1 MSPSPQPPIFPKA
14 RLPLQTVLC
23 VFLVVPLV
31 GAVATVLCVSF
42 KNGQKTVETF
52 THELMAGKSD
62 RLQQQLQQYLD
73 GPRVINQNIADAIQ
87 PEQLDELN
95 AAKLV
100 RQFWKQRYLFDSKK
114 FCGSAIYLG
123 TQQGEFV
130 SLEQQGNQWLAN
142 QAGRATGGRYD
153 SYIVK
158 QGEVSQLLRRT
169 QKLFD
174 PRQRPWY
181 ETARQSRRPVWSTIY
196 PDFNQRSAEITLA
209 QRVDNASGQ
218 MQGVLGVDCP
228 LSSISTFL
236 RQAEVGRSGEIFI
249 IERSG
254 TLVASSADDF
264 PFKSRSGRLAAPQS
278 QDSLIKAAAVQL
290 NQRFRQLN
298 QIKGR
303 QNFDFVQNGQRYFV
317 QVTPFS
323 DPFGLNWLI
332 VVVAPQADFM
342 GPVHDN
348 IRTNVLLSA
357 AVLAGTIACGIYL
370 ARRIASPILALSK
383 ASTEIAG
390 GNLNQQVPHS
400 RIWELGALSAAF
412 NQMVAQVRAS
422 FTSLEQIK
430 ERLEQRVAERTAA
443 LRQSEERFS
452 KAFQSSPSPLV
463 ILNLQ
468 DWRILAANDS
478 FLQLTGYAAAEVIGQ
493 SAVGLNLW
501 VNRADAR
508 RVVRLLRTQ
517 GHIRNL
523 ELKYR
528 KKSGEFGT
536 VLLSAEPIQL
546 DGQPCAIFVNTDIS
560 DRKQVEQTLQH
571 SKQQL
576 NRQNTALIELTR
588 HQALSQGDWQAA
600 VREITQTAARTLEV
614 ERASVWLYDG
624 DRQRIDCV
632 DLFERTADR
641 HQSGASLSAVDYP
654 AYFRALDLE
663 RLITTDDAL
672 TDPRT
677 AEFSSSYLQ
686 PNQIT
691 ALLDAPIRLG
701 GETIGVLCLE
711 QVGSHRSWTL
721 EEAGFARSLADL
733 VSLANEAS
741 QRKQAEAE
749 LRASEAKYRDLVQTA
764 NSVILRWDATGHI
777 RFMNDYGQQFFGF
790 SEQEIVGRHVV
801 GTIVPT
807 TESLGGR
814 NLDQLM
820 QEICRHPD
828 SYSTNVNENMR
839 RNGERVW
846 LSWANKPIFDEDGQL
861 IEILS
866 VGTNI
871 TALKQAEAALR
882 ESELKF
888 RRIVENANDIIYMLT
903 PAGTFSYVS
912 PNWTEMLG
920 HDPADVI
927 GSHFAPGIHPDD
939 RQKCLEQFQQLVEH
953 NRPITG
959 LEYRVHH
966 QDGSWRWHISNAST
980 VRDTDGRMLYC
991 VGITRDVTERKQ
1003 AEAELQQ
1010 AKEAAEVANR
1020 AKSEFLANMSHE
1032 LRTPL
1037 NGILGYTQI
1046 LQQSKRLFGQD
1057 AQGLDTIQQCG
1068 EHLLTLINDV
1078 LDLSK
1083 IEARRMEIHPSEFHL
1098 PNFLQA
1104 IADLFRLR
1112 AQQKGIT
1119 FLYEPLTELP
1129 IAIRSDEQRLRQ
1141 VLLNLLGNAIKFTD
1155 SGGVALK
1162 VGCLN
1167 SSDRQSED
1175 PSTSPSPSCLLRF
1188 QVEDT
1193 GIGIA
1198 PDNQEDIFQPF
1209 QQVGD
1214 HRRMTEGTGLGLAI
1228 SRRLV
1233 NLMGGELKV
1242 KSTVGQGSTFWFEL
1256 QVPIVDR
1263 WQEPAPLKTA
1273 AITGY
1278 QGPRRKVLIV
1288 DERAENR
1295 AVLAQF
1301 LTPLGF
1307 EVAEAVDGQDCL
1319 EKARNFS
1326 PDVIFMDLVMPVM
1339 DGFEATRQLRRSPE
1353 FQNTVIIAASASA
1366 FEHDQ
1371 QTSLN
1376 IGCNAFLSKPIRYK
1390 HLLATLQSLLRLD
1403 WIYEDGNA
1411 FNHPEF
1417 PGSSS
1422 DIALSSESV
1431 TIPLLNQPPS
1441 EVLKELIQLAQM
1453 GAVLEIQERV
1463 RQLEQT
1469 HPSLISFTTHVR
1481 QLAENFQVR
1490 QLQDLLQRYES

>member
-1 MSPSPQPPIFPKA
+1 MLIASFV
-14 RLPLQTVLC
+14 LPLI
-23 VFLVVPLV
+23 
-31 GAVATVLCVSF
+31 GAVAIVSYFSF
-42 KNGQKTVETF
+42 KNGQETVE
-52 THELMAGKSD
+52 ELTNQLMSRTSD
-62 RLQQQLQQYLD
+62 RIQQQLQQYLD
-73 GPRVINQNIADAIQ
+73 GSRFINQNNVDAIQ
-87 PEQLDELN
+87 QGQLNLENPTSLI
-95 AAKLV
+95 
-100 RQFWKQRYLFDSKK
+100 RQFWKQQFLLDSDRV
-114 FCGSAIYLG
+114 CGSAIYFG
-123 TQQGEFV
+123 SKQGEFIG
-130 SLEQQGNQWLAN
+130 LERVRETEWLVN
-142 QAGRATGGRYD
+142 RAGQTTKGRYY
-153 SYIVK
+153 SYRFERGQV
-158 QGEVSQLLRRT
+158 VSPPESSHDIY
-169 QKLFD
+169 D
-174 PRQRPWY
+174 PRQRFWY
-181 ETARQSRRPVWSTIY
+181 QAAVRSRKSVWSPIY
-196 PDFNQRSAEITLA
+196 SDFNQKVAEITLA
-209 QRVDNASGQ
+209 QPIYSNSGEL
-218 MQGVLGVDCP
+218 QGVLGVDCL
-228 LSSISTFL
+228 LSSISRFL
-236 RQAEVGRSGEIFI
+236 KRVNVSRSGETFI
-249 IERSG
+249 LERSG
-254 TLVASSADDF
+254 ALIASSSDLSSAPPKARIMAMDSNHSLVRVTAAELVNRFGGLKRIHYSQSFAFDQQG
-264 PFKSRSGRLAAPQS
+264 KRYLA
-278 QDSLIKAAAVQL
+278 
-290 NQRFRQLN
+290 
-298 QIKGR
+298 
-303 QNFDFVQNGQRYFV
+303 
-317 QVTPFS
+317 QVTPFLKQPEQPS
-323 DPFGLNWLI
+323 LDWLI
-332 VVVAPQADFM
+332 VVVTPQADFM
-342 GPVHDN
+342 GSVN
-348 IRTNVLLSA
+348 ANTRTTLLFSTAVLLGA
-357 AVLAGTIACGIYL
+357 IALSIFI
-370 ARRIASPILALSK
+370 ARRITAPIRSLSYASES
-383 ASTEIAG
+383 IAR
-390 GNLNQQVPHS
+390 GNLDQQVPLS
-400 RIWELGALSAAF
+400 RIRELGALSYAF
-412 NQMVAQVRAS
+412 NRMVAQVRES

-430 ERLEQRVAERTAA
+430 AHLEHQVVERTTA
-443 LRQSEERFS
+443 LHQSEERFF
-452 KAFQSSPSPLV
+452 KAFQSSPTPLV
-463 ILNLQ
+463 ILNLR

-478 FLQLTGYAAAEVIGQ
+478 FLQLSGYSTAEVIGQ
-493 SAVGLNLW
+493 SALRLNLW
-501 VNRADAR
+501 ANRADAR
-508 RVVRLLRTQ
+508 RVGRLVRRQ
-517 GHIRNL
+517 GYIRDL
-523 ELKYR
+523 ELNYR
-528 KKSGEFGT
+528 KKSGELGT
-536 VLLSAEPIQL
+536 VLLSVETIQL

-560 DRKQVEQTLQH
+560 DRKQVEQALQH

-614 ERASVWLYDG
+614 ERASVWLYDS

-641 HQSGASLSAVDYP
+641 HQAGASLSATDYP
-654 AYFRALDLE
+654 IYFRALE
-663 RLITTDDAL
+663 WEQLITAHDAL
-672 TDPRT
+672 TDSRT
-677 AEFSSSYLQ
+677 AEFGPSYLR
-686 PNQIT
+686 PNRIT
-691 ALLDAPIRLG
+691 AMLDAPIRLG

-711 QVGSHRSWTL
+711 QVATPRFWTL
-721 EEAGFARSLADL
+721 EEEGFVRSLADL
-733 VSLANEAS
+733 VSLAIEAS
-741 QRKQAEAE
+741 QRKQAEAA
-749 LRASEAKYRDLVQTA
+749 LRASETKYRDLVQTA

-790 SEQEIVGRHVV
+790 SEQEILGRHVV

-814 NLDQLM
+814 NLDALM

-846 LSWANKPIFDEDGQL
+846 LSWANKPIFNEDGQL

-871 TALKQAEAALR
+871 TALKQTEAALR

-903 PAGTFSYVS
+903 PQGTFSYVS

-939 RQKCLEQFQQLVEH
+939 RQKCLEQFQQLVED

-1098 PNFLQA
+1098 PNFLRA
-1104 IADLFRLR
+1104 IADLFYLR

-1119 FLYEPLTELP
+1119 FLYEPLTDLP

-1155 SGGVALK
+1155 SGRVALK
-1162 VGCLN
+1162 VSCLN
-1167 SSDRQSED
+1167 SPEAQSENLSASRPLP
-1175 PSTSPSPSCLLRF
+1175 PSPPSPSCRLRF
-1188 QVEDT
+1188 EVEDT

-1198 PDNQEDIFQPF
+1198 PDDLEDIFQPF

-1233 NLMGGELKV
+1233 SLMGGELKV
-1242 KSTVGQGSTFWFEL
+1242 ESTVGQGSNFWFEL
-1256 QVPIVDR
+1256 NVPIVDR
-1263 WQEPAPLKTA
+1263 WQEPSLLKTTD
-1273 AITGY
+1273 IKGY
-1278 QGPRRKVLIV
+1278 RGPRRKVLIV
-1288 DERAENR
+1288 DEQAENR
-1295 AVLAQF
+1295 AVLARF

-1307 EVAEAVDGQDCL
+1307 EVAEAVNGQDCL
-1319 EKARNFS
+1319 EKARSFS

-1390 HLLATLQSLLRLD
+1390 HLLATLQQLLNLE
-1403 WIYEDGNA
+1403 WIYEDISSCDRPELSALPASDTTLNVAVLPAEETA
-1411 FNHPEF
+1411 F
-1417 PGSSS
+1417 
-1422 DIALSSESV
+1422 SV
-1431 TIPLLNQPPS
+1431 SNQPPTN
-1441 EVLKELIQLAQM
+1441 VLKELRQLAQM
-1453 GAVLEIQERV
+1453 GAVLEIQERAT
-1463 RQLEQT
+1463 QLEQT
-1469 HPSLISFTTHVR
+1469 HPSLVPFTTQVR

-1490 QLQDLLQRYES
+1490 QLQDFLQRYEQ